1 MDNIGQIK
9 AILLECQ
16 LITIADFDKVN
27 ISFDSENVYISGVK
41 LKNGDFTEAEKRVER
56 KLVWRNF

>member
-41 LKNGDFTEAEKRVER
+41 LKNGEFADAEKRVER

>member
-27 ISFDSENVYISGVK
+27 ISFDSENIHIKGVE
-41 LKNGDFTEAEKRVER
+41 LKNGDFAEAEKRLER
-56 KLVWRNF
+56 KLILHNS